1 MSKAATIVKVIPAAA
16 ATYLPFRW
24 SLETVSGRPQRYS
37 NRTHHECSPSAPGLL
52 VAVGAG
58 ARLVG
63 LSASVDAFVAATTAE
78 LAVIMERD
86 VFVLV
91 GSGYSHMLL

>member
-1 MSKAATIVKVIPAAA
+1 MSEAATIIKVIPAAA
-16 ATYLPFRW
+16 ATYLPFCW
-24 SLETVSGRPQRYS
+24 SLETVSGRPQGNS
-37 NRTHHECSPSAPGLL
+37 SRTHHGCSPSAPCLL

-78 LAVIMERD
+78 LAVIMEMD
-86 VFVLV
+86 VFVLL
-91 GSGYSHMLL
+91 GSGYSHILL